1 MHVTKQRYPFRS
13 LTPLHATWLR
23 THEHHRTICT
33 THNIFVRK
41 GKKELQSRNNF
52 IHVSPKRTKKKI
64 EDSAAAESLGEQ
76 SQSSAS
82 CRRRDGTLTKKINDL
97 QVHSGERRN
106 RKEHVAALQSIDI
119 ENLTIVSSSWCRTTK
134 IHSFVMYKESVR
146 KERQHPSHSTFQF
159 NIARLNTFSKINIL
173 FYFIC
178 SHSTYILGE

>member
-1 MHVTKQRYPFRS
+1 M
-13 LTPLHATWLR
+13 PLGCVHMNTIVR
-23 THEHHRTICT
+23 FVQHTTYSFGKEKKNCKVEIISFTYHR
-33 THNIFVRK
+33 
-41 GKKELQSRNNF
+41 KEQ
-52 IHVSPKRTKKKI
+52 KKI

-106 RKEHVAALQSIDI
+106 RKEHVASLQSIDI